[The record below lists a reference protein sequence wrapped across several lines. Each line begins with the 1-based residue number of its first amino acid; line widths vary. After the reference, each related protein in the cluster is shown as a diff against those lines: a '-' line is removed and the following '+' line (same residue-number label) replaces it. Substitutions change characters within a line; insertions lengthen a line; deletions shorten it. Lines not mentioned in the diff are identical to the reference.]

1 MRSPGKMTNKI
12 WGGRFQGATDA
23 VLEAI
28 NVSIDFDKR
37 LGAQDIRGSL
47 AHVAMLSDCGI
58 LSASDAEQ
66 IKQGLLQIKSE
77 IERGAFQFSGS

>member
-1 MRSPGKMTNKI
+1 MTSKI

-47 AHVAMLSDCGI
+47 AHVAMLADCGI

-66 IKQGLLQIKSE
+66 IKQGLLQIQQE
-77 IERGAFQFSGS
+77 IASLSGYSA